1 MEDWAKYLDGFIEF
15 NVNEILTGIGKIST
29 EKIILQGVGKVV
41 EDLLIRENFPSKGVR
56 GGE

>member
-15 NVNEILTGIGKIST
+15 NGNEILTGIDKIST
-29 EKIILQGVGKVV
+29 EKIVLQGVRKVV
-41 EDLLIRENFPSKGVR
+41 EDLLIRGNFPSKGVR